1 MQLQPGTLLQGGKYK
16 IEKVLGQGGFGI
28 TYLANQE
35 LLDRQVCIKEFF
47 FKEYCERNNDA
58 SHITLGTQSNS
69 ETVERFMAK
78 FLKEA
83 RTISHLDHPNIIR
96 IHDIF
101 KENNTAYYVMDYVEG
116 ESLNEI
122 VSRDGMLAESK
133 AIDYIKQVAS
143 ALDFIHQRGINHLD
157 IKPANI
163 MIRKSDNM
171 AILIDFGLSKQY
183 DAQGGQT
190 STTPVGI
197 SYGYAPMEQYNSG
210 GVCTFSAQTDI
221 YSLGATLY
229 KLVTGNTPPQ
239 AMEILNDGLPQLP
252 MTLSSGVKNA
262 ITSAMQVRKSDRP
275 ENISSFLNLLS
286 NSCTTKSYDDYDSH
300 RHQPKPQEDE
310 STKILSNQ
318 EITEKTHQSSYVEN
332 ILQPKVV
339 MVEEKMEKKQN
350 KYIWYILPIVIG
362 ALILLFNLNENDNKS
377 AEDIYN
383 EAVIYLNNN
392 DYQNAIPLIIK
403 SAEMG
408 WSQAQSHLGY
418 LYSGGEGVELNQN
431 TAVYWWNK
439 AFQQG
444 NISATYFL
452 GGCYYFGA
460 GVEKDLARAVALW
473 IEAAQKEDPNAQYS
487 LGLCYYNGDGV
498 EKDLVEAKYWLT
510 KAAEQGNE
518 DAKNIL
524 DSISISKIT
533 STTDPS
539 SKKLSYIDLGLPSGT
554 LWADRNVGASTPTEY
569 GGLYRWGNPQTDIN
583 GANKNVS
590 SKNNII
596 GTEDDVAMKKMGE
609 KWRTPSANQIKEL
622 LDFCQ
627 ITLENIQGRNVAKFV
642 GPNGNFIILPLT
654 GVMYNYGRSQAGEF
668 GIYDSGESKPDKYL
682 SNKLSPISLSIFEEN
697 GMLKVNIADFFGK
710 EHGNP
715 VRGVYLYKVKDLQE

>member
-58 SHITLGTQSNS
+58 SHIILGTQSNS

-171 AILIDFGLSKQY
+171 AILIDFGLSKHY
-183 DAQGGQT
+183 DAQGSQT

-262 ITSAMQVRKSDRP
+262 ITSAMQARKSDRP

-286 NSCTTKSYDDYDSH
+286 NSCATRSYDDYDSH

-318 EITEKTHQSSYVEN
+318 EITEKTHQSPYVEN
-332 ILQPKVV
+332 IPQPKVV

-362 ALILLFNLNENDNKS
+362 ALILLFNLKENSKYDNNASMATEYKS
-377 AEDIYN
+377 TEDVYN
-383 EAVIYLNNN
+383 KVTE
-392 DYQNAIPLIIK
+392 Q
-403 SAEMG
+403 
-408 WSQAQSHLGY
+408 
-418 LYSGGEGVELNQN
+418 GVEDASSFMKGEKEN
-431 TAVYWWNK
+431 VSDSEK
-439 AFQQG
+439 HRSQQSPE
-444 NISATYFL
+444 IDY
-452 GGCYYFGA
+452 GCEY
-460 GVEKDLARAVALW
+460 V
-473 IEAAQKEDPNAQYS
+473 
-487 LGLCYYNGDGV
+487 
-498 EKDLVEAKYWLT
+498 
-510 KAAEQGNE
+510 
-518 DAKNIL
+518 
-524 DSISISKIT
+524 
-533 STTDPS
+533 
-539 SKKLSYIDLGLPSGT
+539 DLGLSVK
-554 LWADRNVGASTPTEY
+554 WATRNIGASDLHEY
-569 GGLYRWGNPQTDIN
+569 GHLYAWGMSIAGETVSYANHPLKDIN
-583 GANKNVS
+583 QNYTLPSNYDTATNLWGAPWRMPTVYEFEELINKC
-590 SKNNII
+590 
-596 GTEDDVAMKKMGE
+596 
-609 KWRTPSANQIKEL
+609 KWTWVTINGHNGCKI
-622 LDFCQ
+622 
-627 ITLENIQGRNVAKFV
+627 V
-642 GPNGNFIILPLT
+642 GPNGN
-654 GVMYNYGRSQAGEF
+654 
-668 GIYDSGESKPDKYL
+668 
-682 SNKLSPISLSIFEEN
+682 SIFLPAAGSTAFDYGEKN
-697 GMLKVNIADFFGK
+697 VYGQYWSSSMLKEGAYENITGSSDWYHHRRLFFKKGQI
-710 EHGNP
+710 GLSYGYGPQVAMSIRP
-715 VRGVYLYKVKDLQE
+715 VMD

>member
-58 SHITLGTQSNS
+58 SHIILGTQSNS

-83 RTISHLDHPNIIR
+83 RTISHLDHPNIIH

-183 DAQGGQT
+183 DAQGSQT

-252 MTLSSGVKNA
+252 MVLSSEMKNA

-286 NSCTTKSYDDYDSH
+286 NSCATRSYDDYDSH

-318 EITEKTHQSSYVEN
+318 EITEKTHQSPYIEN
-332 ILQPKVV
+332 TPQPKVV

-710 EHGNP
+710 ENGNP